1 MRLINTEATR
11 EFYAPFETIEQLNAN
26 TQAIRERYAE
36 FMTKSE
42 KAVLDVLHRFST
54 KHYGVC
60 YLCKNSIAEKVG
72 LTRRQVIR
80 ICSKFELLGFIRQ
93 YKTERKAGGGQTAN
107 TIVFLTQLNAK
118 HAFVQVD
125 ELEADNMKN
134 NDDVVGDVTPDGT
147 GLDALKDTP
156 KDLLNTKD
164 TDARVANKNGLVSKL
179 PKTLQFALA
188 PFFDAEEL
196 YAMAGVVYKAKASVD
211 KEIRLEDHH
220 ETYYEVITKVM
231 NAYGRGKAKNVA
243 GLLYSAVQS
252 VTRGI
257 WVREQSSLFGI

>member
-1 MRLINTEATR
+1 MKLINTEATR
-11 EFYAPFETIEQLNAN
+11 SFYAPFETIDQLNAN
-26 TQAIRERYAE
+26 TKAIREQHAE
-36 FMTKSE
+36 FMTASE
-42 KAVLDVLHRFST
+42 KAVLDVLHSFAS

-60 YLCKNSIAEKVG
+60 YLSKSSIGEKVG
-72 LTRRQVIR
+72 LSRQQVIR
-80 ICSKFELLGFIRQ
+80 ICNKFVALGFIVQ
-93 YKTERKAGGGQTAN
+93 YETDRKAGGGQTAN

-118 HAFVQVD
+118 HAFVQVE
-125 ELEADNMKN
+125 ELEADNMLEN
-134 NDDVVGDVTPDGT
+134 SDVTPVVT
-147 GLDALKDTP
+147 GLETLKETP

-164 TDARVANKNGLVSKL
+164 TDARVASKNGLVSKL

-188 PFFDAEEL
+188 PFFDADEL

-211 KEIRLEDHH
+211 KEIRLEDYH